1 MRPEPA
7 ASRALPSTSELFG
20 WGRTAPTGADVRRP
34 TSPIE
39 LQRALPTSFE
49 RGLIARG
56 LGRSY
61 GDAAQN
67 AGVQYVYE
75 RLWLKIKWGTE

>member
-1 MRPEPA
+1 M
-7 ASRALPSTSELFG
+7 
-20 WGRTAPTGADVRRP
+20 RRP

-67 AGVQYVYE
+67 AGPRVW
-75 RLWLKIKWGTE
+75 RLALHLQQVETNTYFHAPYA